1 MQLKKEEDTNI
12 KMRLKNL
19 NPLLIVIILI
29 TLFVFIISFT
39 AFYTKEN
46 FSSACGCKLPIWVI
60 IISISSFGM
69 FTGSLIYY
77 FLSFNLIK
85 EKQNTKISINKILN
99 FLEENEK
106 RILKLIF
113 KNNGKIT
120 QSSITKELN
129 LDKVK
134 VSRIINTLEKKEI
147 LKRKKQGMTNLIE
160 INNELKEILK
170 Y

>member
-12 KMRLKNL
+12 NMKLKNL
-19 NPLLIVIILI
+19 NPILIVIILI

-46 FSSACGCKLPIWVI
+46 FSSMCGCKLPIWVI

-77 FLSFNLIK
+77 FLSFNIIK
-85 EKQNTKISINKILN
+85 EKQNAKISINKILN

-106 RILKLIF
+106 EILKLII
-113 KNNGKIT
+113 KNKGKIT
-120 QSSITKELN
+120 QSSITKELK

-147 LKRKKQGMTNLIE
+147 IKREKQGMTNLVKL
-160 INNELKEILK
+160 NEQLKEIFE
-170 Y
+170 